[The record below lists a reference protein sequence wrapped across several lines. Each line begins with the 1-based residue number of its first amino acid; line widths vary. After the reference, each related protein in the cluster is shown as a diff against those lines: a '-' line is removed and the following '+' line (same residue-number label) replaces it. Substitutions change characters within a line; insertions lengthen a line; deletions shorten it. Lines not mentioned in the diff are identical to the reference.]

1 MSDSCFS
8 DLTDVSEDTDPHDNP
23 DDEMLT
29 HRWMVDNKQV
39 AEAVLEGDAV
49 AELEEDTEAE
59 EALCV
64 MDH

>member
-1 MSDSCFS
+1 
-8 DLTDVSEDTDPHDNP
+8 
-23 DDEMLT
+23 
-29 HRWMVDNKQV
+29 MVDNKQV